1 MEIEETRD
9 GEIVILA
16 PHGKLDTAAEAA
28 FERKLKDL
36 LAAQA
41 RYIVVDFAKVEYVS
55 GGALRALLLITRRLT
70 PRGGRMVLCR
80 LSDVVLQAFTIAGLD
95 RVLSIVPSRDDAVFA
110 AFSAG
115 AQRESARVPEEA
127 SDAATSAPPE
137 AAVAPVGEAAPAEVP
152 APAEVVPAA
161 PPPAAPP
168 DDRIPRLAARVLP
181 LVEGGTGPVFATAP
195 GTLRPGLVRTLAD
208 LLA

>member
-1 MEIEETRD
+1 MEIAETRD

-41 RYIVVDFAKVEYVS
+41 RYVVVDFGKVDYVS

-80 LSDVVLQAFTIAGLD
+80 LSEVVLQAFTIAGLD

-115 AQRESARVPEEA
+115 AQRESAGLVEET
-127 SDAATSAPPE
+127 SDATTPAPE
-137 AAVAPVGEAAPAEVP
+137 AAAPVVVEAPAVEAPASRAPEPP
-152 APAEVVPAA
+152 APPA
-161 PPPAAPP
+161 
-168 DDRIPRLAARVLP
+168 DDGIKHLAARMLPVLAD
-181 LVEGGTGPVFATAP
+181 GTGPVFAATPRSLSA
-195 GTLRPGLVRTLAD
+195 GLARTLAD

>member
-1 MEIEETRD
+1 MEIAETRD

-16 PHGKLDTAAEAA
+16 PHGKLDTAAEAV

-41 RYIVVDFAKVEYVS
+41 RYVVVDFGKVDYVS

-70 PRGGRMVLCR
+70 PRGGRMILCR
-80 LSDVVLQAFTIAGLD
+80 LSEVVLQAFTIAGLD
-95 RVLSIVPSRDDAVFA
+95 RVLSIVPTRDDAVFA

-115 AQRESARVPEEA
+115 AQRESASLAEET
-127 SDAATSAPPE
+127 SDATTSAPE
-137 AAVAPVGEAAPAEVP
+137 AAAAAPLVVEVP
-152 APAEVVPAA
+152 AVETPATRA
-161 PPPAAPP
+161 PEPPAAPA
-168 DDRIPRLAARVLP
+168 DDRIEHLAARVLP
-181 LVEGGTGPVFATAP
+181 LVKDGAGPVFAATPRSLPA
-195 GTLRPGLVRTLAD
+195 GLARTLAD

>member
-1 MEIEETRD
+1 MEIDETRD

-41 RYIVVDFAKVEYVS
+41 RYVVVDFGKVDYVS

-115 AQRESARVPEEA
+115 AQRESASLVEEA
-127 SDAATSAPPE
+127 GDAATSPPE
-137 AAVAPVGEAAPAEVP
+137 APVAPVDEAAPV
-152 APAEVVPAA
+152 VVPEA
-161 PPPAAPP
+161 PPA

-181 LVEGGTGPVFATAP
+181 LVKDGTGPVFAATPRSLSA
-195 GTLRPGLVRTLAD
+195 GLARTLAD

>member
-1 MEIEETRD
+1 MEIAETRD

-41 RYIVVDFAKVEYVS
+41 RYVVVDFGKVEYVS

-80 LSDVVLQAFTIAGLD
+80 LSEVVLQAFTIAGLD

-115 AQRESARVPEEA
+115 AQRESAGLPEEA
-127 SDAATSAPPE
+127 ADATPSAPE
-137 AAVAPVGEAAPAEVP
+137 AAVAPDVAPPLVVPEAAPA
-152 APAEVVPAA
+152 A
-161 PPPAAPP
+161 
-168 DDRIPRLAARVLP
+168 DDRIPRLAARLLP
-181 LVEGGTGPVFATAP
+181 LVKDGTGPVFAATP
-195 GTLRPGLVRTLAD
+195 GSLSAGLARTLSD